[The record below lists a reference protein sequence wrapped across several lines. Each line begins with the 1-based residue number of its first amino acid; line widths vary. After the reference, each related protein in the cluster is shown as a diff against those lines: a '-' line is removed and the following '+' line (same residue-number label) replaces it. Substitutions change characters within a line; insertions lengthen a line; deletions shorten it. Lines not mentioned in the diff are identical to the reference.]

1 MSKVWLIAQHQ
12 IRQEVSKRSF
22 LLILFSLPLF
32 LALTVGLGY
41 LTSRLDEESV
51 TLGYVDLADLLAQMP
66 AEPEQGDVQLMPFD
80 SPEAAR
86 AALEAGEIDAYYVLM
101 ADYATTRQAEL
112 VYFEPPG
119 LDAMR
124 TFQDVVRLNLVADQ
138 PPAVADRL
146 LSGANVT
153 VRAIENNRRFPD
165 GGPGA
170 GQFVPLIVAVI
181 FAFLVLTTSGYMM
194 EAVVEEKENRTIE
207 IVVSSVSTTEMM
219 TGKIVGAIGIA
230 LMQLAVWLAFLVGAV
245 WLGSNV
251 LAIDW
256 LQDITLNWRDLL
268 AIVAVALPC
277 YLFIAA
283 LTTLVGATLVESQ
296 EAQQVGPLLF
306 ILLLL
311 PMYVLVPIIQHPN
324 APLSLALSFFPLTSA
339 MTIAFRSLFIEVPM
353 WQVVLSA
360 AIALGSGLFT
370 VWLAGGAFR
379 MSMLLYGKRLRW
391 RDLFG
396 GKNKGESIRPHLSE
410 AST

>member
-32 LALTVGLGY
+32 LAVTVGLGY
-41 LTSRLDEESV
+41 LASRLDEESV
-51 TLGYVDLADLLAQMP
+51 TLGYVDQADLLAQMP
-66 AEPEQGDVQLMPFD
+66 AEPEQGDVRLVPFD

-86 AALEAGEIDAYYVLM
+86 AALEAGEVDAYYVLM
-101 ADYATTRQAEL
+101 ADYATTRQAEI

-153 VRAIENNRRFPD
+153 VRATENNRRFPD

-194 EAVVEEKENRTIE
+194 EAVVEEKENRTVAI
-207 IVVSSVSTTEMM
+207 IVSSVSTTEMM
-219 TGKIVGAIGIA
+219 TGKIMGALGIA

-268 AIVAVALPC
+268 VIVAIALPC

-311 PMYVLVPIIQHPN
+311 PMYLLLPIIQHPN
-324 APLSLALSFFPLTSA
+324 GPLSLGLSFFPVTSV
-339 MTIAFRSLFIEVPM
+339 MTVAFRSLFIEVPM

-360 AIALGSGLFT
+360 AIALGSGVVT

-391 RDLFG
+391 RDLFS
-396 GKNKGESIRPHLSE
+396 GKNKDRPVRPHLSE
-410 AST
+410 A

>member
-86 AALEAGEIDAYYVLM
+86 AALEAGEVDAYYVLP

-170 GQFVPLIVAVI
+170 GQVVPLIVAFI

-268 AIVAVALPC
+268 AIVAVAMPC

-296 EAQQVGPLLF
+296 EAQQIGPLLF

-311 PMYVLVPIIQHPN
+311 PILQHPN
-324 APLSLALSFFPLTSA
+324 SPLSLGLSFFPVTSV
-339 MTIAFRSLFIEVPM
+339 MTIAFRSLFSEVPM

-360 AIALGSGLFT
+360 AIALGSGVFT

-396 GKNKGESIRPHLSE
+396 GKNKDGPVRPHLSE
-410 AST
+410 A